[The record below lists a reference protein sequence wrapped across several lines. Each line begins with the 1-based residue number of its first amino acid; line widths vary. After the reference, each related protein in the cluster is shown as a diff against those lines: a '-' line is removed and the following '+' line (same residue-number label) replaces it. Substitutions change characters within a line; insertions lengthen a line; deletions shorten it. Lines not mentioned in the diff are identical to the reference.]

1 MYTANLTA
9 HLTLDQKNVDIASLE
24 DLLTQNE
31 YSWGLGK
38 DRNLETMM
46 HSHENKDYRKIAEK
60 AEKIGVL
67 DEAMERLKMGGFAF
81 IDDNSVL
88 EVYLQGYCEAAI
100 VKTGK
105 FANHWALGL
114 QMNSPYEA
122 FINNML
128 LQYREEGW
136 LTDTFNDWYSGDTQT
151 SCSSSL
157 GSETT
162 FGPLV
167 LSGLYVILLGGIVL
181 SFITVLIELL
191 YVAHQHSVRTGCC
204 LVSSLRFTFRSTCLN
219 IRDCWCSVRILPDS
233 CHDNYHV
240 SCKCSRPQS
249 VPHMHPNSSFKV
261 ESNEIPCDNG
271 I

>member
-1 MYTANLTA
+1 MILTSMYTANLTA
-9 HLTLDQKNVDIASLE
+9 HLTLDQKNAAITSLE
-24 DLLTQNE
+24 DLLTQKE

-38 DRNLETMM
+38 DRSLETMM
-46 HSHENKDYRKIAEK
+46 HSHENKNYRNIAEK
-60 AEKIGVL
+60 AEKINNL
-67 DEAMERLKMGGFAF
+67 EEAMERLKMGGFAF

-105 FANHWALGL
+105 FANHWAFGL

-122 FINNML
+122 FINSML

-136 LTDTFNDWYSGDTQT
+136 LTDTFNDWYSGDTKA

-181 SFITVLIELL
+181 SCLTVLVQLV
-191 YVAHQHSVRTGCC
+191 YVAYQNSVQTGES
-204 LVSSLRFTFRSTCLN
+204 LVSSLKFVLRSSLLN
-219 IRDCWCSVRILPDS
+219 FKDSMCGVRIHPDS
-233 CHDNYHV
+233 YHDNYHV
-240 SCKCSRPQS
+240 SCKCSRPDS
-249 VPHMHPNSSFKV
+249 VPHMHNNSNFG
-261 ESNEIPCDNG
+261 EETQ
-271 I
+271 